1 MLLPYLNG
9 GGAMGKVTQAVS
21 YLKPDEIL
29 EMMKQTVGFWRVQKW
44 LVILNAT
51 VDPRPAKTLALHTGL
66 AEQTVHNLV
75 SSYNRHG
82 PKVLETPGK
91 GGRKRAY
98 LTLKEESAFLQ
109 PFIEGALTGQVA
121 TVAEIRKEFEGL
133 LGRKVH
139 KTTVYRLLARHGWRK
154 LVPRPFHE
162 QAKAEEQEAFK
173 KTSGSGC

>member
-1 MLLPYLNG
+1 
-9 GGAMGKVTQAVS
+9 MGKVTKAVS
-21 YLKPDEIL
+21 HLKPEEIL
-29 EMMKQTVGFWRVQKW
+29 ERMKQTVGFWRVQKW

-82 PKVLETPGK
+82 PNVLETPGK
-91 GGRKRAY
+91 GGRRRAY
-98 LTLKEESAFLQ
+98 LTLLEESAFLQ
-109 PFIEGALTGQVA
+109 PFIESAFTGQVA
-121 TVAEIRKEFEGL
+121 TAAEIKRSLEKL

-139 KTTVYRLLARHGWRK
+139 KTTVYRLLERHGWRK

-162 QAKAEEQEAFK
+162 QAKADEQEAFK
-173 KTSGSGC
+173 KTP